1 MLLGRSNLLVL
12 LVKFNLNSSYFR
24 SKLLIHISLSIHIKN
39 SAFKSNVL
47 TGSCQNYYKV
57 KKLYFLSH
65 NLLLLRLS
73 LLQSKAKFFGS
84 PKMVKWSQGPSHR
97 ATRDDT
103 RYALCPPPD
112 GGKLSLWRKLW
123 ATVNYVTSKRP
134 VIRIPRN
141 KTLMEKV

>member
-12 LVKFNLNSSYFR
+12 LVKFYLNSSYFR

-57 KKLYFLSH
+57 KKLFFLFPK
-65 NLLLLRLS
+65 LLLLRLC
-73 LLQSKAKFFGS
+73 LLQSKPKFFGS
-84 PKMVKWSQGPSHR
+84 PKMVKWSQGTSHR

-103 RYALCPPPD
+103 RDALCPPLDP
-112 GGKLSLWRKLW
+112 RKII
-123 ATVNYVTSKRP
+123 AVT
-134 VIRIPRN
+134 
-141 KTLMEKV
+141 